1 MTPVTENEF
10 AEIFARLKALE
21 TIDAKQNT
29 EIEVIKTV
37 LEIDIKHIR
46 DSLASLAGGKSEAC
60 LGHTREIEALKLA
73 QKQLE
78 EMVKSK
84 ASASSLSALWFV
96 VGGLGSAILVAVV
109 KSLLGV

>member
-37 LEIDIKHIR
+37 LEMDIKHIR
-46 DSLASLAGGKSEAC
+46 ASLDLLTAGKNEAS
-60 LGHTREIEALKLA
+60 LVHTRDIEALKLA

-78 EMVKSK
+78 EITKTK
-84 ASASSLSALWFV
+84 ANSSSLNALWFV

-109 KSLLGV
+109 KTLLGL